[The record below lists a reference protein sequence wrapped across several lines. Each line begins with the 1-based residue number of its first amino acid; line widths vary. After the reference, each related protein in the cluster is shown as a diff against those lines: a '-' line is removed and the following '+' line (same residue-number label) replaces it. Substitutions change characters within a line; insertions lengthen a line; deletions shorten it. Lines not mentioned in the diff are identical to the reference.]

1 VLDLDATTDASTVAT
16 ELTNAERTIRSDGA
30 SPEEAATAGRRQ
42 QLLFRYLSG
51 RPEIDA
57 DVIASVADDV
67 RPSIQR
73 TIEARQAVQTL
84 RAGTQRP
91 PPPTTLP
98 AWRILEPLPPDKLL
112 AYYREA
118 ESLTGVPW
126 YWLAAINLQETRM
139 GRIDGVSSAGAVGPM
154 QFLPSTWTSCCAGDP
169 LDPREAI
176 IGAATYLV
184 DRGAPGDMRAA
195 LYGYNPSDAYVIL
208 VTAYAENLRDD
219 ERAYRGYHAWQV
231 FFESAVGE
239 VRLPIGYATTYEID
253 AATYV
258 AGHPEDAAG

>member
-1 VLDLDATTDASTVAT
+1 VLDLDAATDATVIAA
-16 ELTNAERTIRSDGA
+16 ELTGVERTIRSDGA
-30 SPEEAATAGRRQ
+30 SPEEAAAAGRRQ
-42 QLLFRYLSG
+42 QLLYRYLSG

-57 DVIASVADDV
+57 EVIAGVADDV
-67 RPSIQR
+67 RPSVQR
-73 TIEARQAVQTL
+73 TIQVRQAVQAL
-84 RAGTQRP
+84 RSGTQRP
-91 PPPTTLP
+91 PLPTTLP
-98 AWRILEPLPPDKLL
+98 AWRIREPLPPDKLL
-112 AYYREA
+112 AYYRDA

-154 QFLPSTWTSCCAGDP
+154 QFLPSTWAGCCTGDP

-184 DRGAPGDMRAA
+184 DRGAPADTSAA
-195 LYGYNPSDAYVIL
+195 LYGYNPSDAYVVL

-231 FFESAVGE
+231 FFESAAGD
-239 VRLPIGYATTYEID
+239 VRLAVGYTAAEEID
-253 AATYV
+253 AATYL
-258 AGHPEDAAG
+258 ADHPEDAAG

>member
-1 VLDLDATTDASTVAT
+1 M
-16 ELTNAERTIRSDGA
+16 
-30 SPEEAATAGRRQ
+30 
-42 QLLFRYLSG
+42 
-51 RPEIDA
+51 
-57 DVIASVADDV
+57 
-67 RPSIQR
+67 
-73 TIEARQAVQTL
+73 
-84 RAGTQRP
+84 
-91 PPPTTLP
+91 PPTTLP

-154 QFLPSTWTSCCAGDP
+154 QFLPNTWASCCTGDP

-231 FFESAVGE
+231 FFESAVGD
-239 VRLPIGYATTYEID
+239 VRLPVGYASAAEID
-253 AATYV
+253 AATYL
-258 AGHPEDAAG
+258 ADHPEDAAG